1 MNKITNFFIS
11 VYYILKSRKFMK
23 PIIVWFYCF
32 FDGNNKKILDA
43 LEKGQMP
50 PERQF
55 IEDIKRINL
64 KDYITIYDFGFDKFC
79 KKHHINTENTV
90 IVFKKELQVVKE

>member
-1 MNKITNFFIS
+1 
-11 VYYILKSRKFMK
+11 MK

-32 FDGNNKKILDA
+32 FNGDNKKVLDA
-43 LEKGQMP
+43 LDKGQMP

-64 KDYITIYDFGFDKFC
+64 KDYITIYDFGFDRFC
-79 KKHHINTENTV
+79 KKHHIDYENTI
-90 IVFKKELQVVKE
+90 IVFKKQFQIAKE